1 MREALAE
8 RLLAEV
14 MSWSPADVAE
24 ERPVLQAL
32 ASYKYDGYQ
41 QFSAGMHFIES
52 LASWLTNFPTP
63 EERRDAYLFIKNRLI
78 FVSEAEMR
86 HLVGLSYHDHIR
98 NVLLRRVAE
107 ELNIPDYSI
116 GKLVS
121 SESFKKTERKA
132 LFLGLSDGARVDVF
146 RRMAGLSNEQVYGTY
161 LLSEEKSEDMI
172 RELRQALS
180 AFGEDAPEESFNT
193 VFLLDDFA
201 GSGDSLLRE
210 EDGKVKGKIA
220 RCLKTLRDENSST
233 QLLDLKTWSVY
244 VVLYLSTRR
253 AFEALTQRIRDL
265 WTGDLPSCTVMP
277 LHLLE
282 DDVMVTSSR
291 DPRFDRLLESYYDES
306 IMDRH
311 LAKGGDDVKHGY
323 AACSLPLVLAHNAPN
338 NSVYL
343 LWADKPGLRTKA
355 LFPRVS
361 RHREEL

>member
-1 MREALAE
+1 MREGLAE

-14 MSWSPADVAE
+14 MNWSPADVAL

-41 QFSAGMHFIES
+41 QFSTGMHFIES
-52 LASWLTNFPTP
+52 LASWLTNFATY

-86 HLVGLSYHDHIR
+86 YLVGLSYHDHIR
-98 NVLLRRVAE
+98 NVLLQRVAAD
-107 ELNIPDYSI
+107 LAIPDYSI
-116 GKLVS
+116 GQLVA
-121 SESFKKTERKA
+121 SEAFKKAERKA
-132 LFLGLSDGARVDVF
+132 LFLGLSDGARIDVF

-161 LLSEEKSEDMI
+161 LISEEKSKDMVK
-172 RELRQALS
+172 ELRQALS
-180 AFGEDAPEESFNT
+180 AYGEESPEESFNT

-210 EDGKVKGKIA
+210 EDGEVKGKIA
-220 RCLKTLRDENSST
+220 RCLNTLRDENEST
-233 QLLDLKTWSVY
+233 QLLDLKEWSVY

-253 AFEALTQRIRDL
+253 AFETLAQRIQGL
-265 WTGDLPSCTVMP
+265 WTGDLPSCTVVP
-277 LHLLE
+277 LYLLE
-282 DDVMVTSSR
+282 DDVMVTSGR
-291 DPRFDRLLESYYDES
+291 DPEFDRLVESYYDKS

-311 LAKGGDDVKHGY
+311 LAKGGNNVKHGY
-323 AACSLPLVLAHNAPN
+323 ADCSLPLVLAHNTPN

-343 LWADKPGLRTKA
+343 LWADKPGLSTKA